1 MTAPFDRAAAIARVG
16 FLMPGLTDDGL
27 RWLLARATCAA
38 VTMSRDLTPA
48 TLAAEQ
54 RAREGRTF
62 GGPKLTAPCEWC
74 KAAEGEI
81 HSALCRVRAVR
92 QVLPGETLADA
103 CRREVAAERVP
114 TVAECFARAEAAG
127 TLVAKGCSRCAGD
140 GYPACACEYEKR

>member
-1 MTAPFDRAAAIARVG
+1 MGEPFDRSAAIARVG
-16 FLMPGLTDDGL
+16 FLMPGLNDAGL
-27 RWLLARATCAA
+27 RTVVEAAEVEARHHG
-38 VTMSRDLTPA
+38 RDLTPA

-54 RAREGRTF
+54 RARE
-62 GGPKLTAPCEWC
+62 APAAVRFDPPRCEWC